1 MRFYFVRIVG
11 KILSAV
17 VLSVCFVAHN
27 SQPAQAFFTEN
38 YKKNLNYG
46 VFKKAYNTELYIGVN
61 ASFLMKTWMPN
72 ITTTVMGSEKWLNTL
87 NSAVPGYMTKN
98 PISKYSYGLGMSIG
112 LHSSG
117 SSFRHELMFERYSIL
132 SKTMKLA
139 GGENLPTGKENE
151 TIQATNIGGKYYQ
164 DIGVYSNI
172 YRVTYNMF
180 YNFQNAFNLFNT
192 DWDVYLGVGAG
203 LAIVRAGIYSTSK
216 IRETIAT
223 AQQTIPATQQSGDQS
238 EQPSSTSSQNRD
250 TVINRYRDQGYQVV
264 NQEMQEDGSEII
276 SFEKR
281 TYALEKSS
289 ISSAN
294 SAGKHKLM
302 AKNYFAAA
310 YQFQV
315 GVLANLS
322 QSFAMNIGVTFA
334 GTSRPFFSTDFKSVK
349 SVAGSRMNFEYHI
362 ALNVGLLIKSL
373 ELAL

>member
-1 MRFYFVRIVG
+1 MRILG

-72 ITTTVMGSEKWLNTL
+72 VTTTVMGSAKWLNAF
-87 NSAVPGYMTKN
+87 NSSVPGYMTKS

-112 LHSSG
+112 LHSHG
-117 SSFRHELMFERYSIL
+117 SNFRHELMFEWYSIL

-151 TIQATNIGGKYYQ
+151 TIQATNIGDKYYK

-203 LAIVRAGIYSTSK
+203 LAIIRAGVFSASK
-216 IRETIAT
+216 VNETVLTAT
-223 AQQTIPATQQSGDQS
+223 QKIPAVPQSGD
-238 EQPSSTSSQNRD
+238 EPDQPSTPAVNEDRYA
-250 TVINRYRDQGYQVV
+250 VINQYENQGYQVV
-264 NQEMQEDGSEII
+264 NQEMQKDGSEII

-289 ISSAN
+289 VNSASSAG
-294 SAGKHKLM
+294 SHKIM

>member
-1 MRFYFVRIVG
+1 MRILG

-72 ITTTVMGSEKWLNTL
+72 ITTTVMGSEKWLNAF
-87 NSAVPGYMTKN
+87 NSAVPGYMTKS

-112 LHSSG
+112 LHSCG
-117 SSFRHELMFERYSIL
+117 SNFRHELMFEWYSIL
-132 SKTMKLA
+132 SKTMQLK
-139 GGENLPTGKENE
+139 GGEELPTSREGE
-151 TIQATNIGGKYYQ
+151 TIQATKIGEGYYK
-164 DIGVYSNI
+164 DIGVYSHI
-172 YRVTYNMF
+172 YRVTYNMY

-192 DWDVYLGVGAG
+192 DWDIYLGVGAG

-216 IRETIAT
+216 IRETIST
-223 AQQTIPATQQSGDQS
+223 AQQTIPAAQQSVDQS

-250 TVINRYRDQGYQVV
+250 TVINQYRDQGYQVV
-264 NQEMQEDGSEII
+264 NQEILDDGSEKI

-281 TYALEKSS
+281 TYAYEKMN
-289 ISSAN
+289 ISNASN
-294 SAGKHKLM
+294 AGNNKIM

-315 GVLANLS
+315 GLLANLS

-334 GTSRPFFSTDFKSVK
+334 GMSRPFFSTDFKSVK

-362 ALNVGLLIKSL
+362 ALNVGLLIKSM
-373 ELAL
+373 ELAI

>member
-1 MRFYFVRIVG
+1 MRTVS

-17 VLSVCFVAHN
+17 VLSVCFLAQN
-27 SQPAQAFFTEN
+27 SQPAKAFFTEN

-72 ITTTVMGSEKWLNTL
+72 ITTTVMGSEKWLNTF
-87 NSAVPGYMTKN
+87 NGSVPGYMTKS

-117 SSFRHELMFERYSIL
+117 SSFRHELMFEWYSIL
-132 SKTMKLA
+132 SKTMQLK
-139 GGENLPTGKENE
+139 GGEELPTG
-151 TIQATNIGGKYYQ
+151 TDGQSIIATKIGGKYYK
-164 DIGVYSNI
+164 DMGVYSNI

-192 DWDVYLGVGAG
+192 DWDIYFGVGAG
-203 LAIVRAGIYSTSK
+203 LAIIRAGVYSTSK
-216 IRETIAT
+216 ISETILT
-223 AQQTIPATQQSGDQS
+223 TTQTIPPEQQPEEGSD
-238 EQPSSTSSQNRD
+238 PSSTSPIDNEDRYA
-250 TVINRYRDQGYQVV
+250 VIDQYMNQGYQIVD
-264 NQEMQEDGSEII
+264 QEMQEDGSEII
-276 SFEKR
+276 SMEKR
-281 TYALEKSS
+281 TYAFEKSS
-289 ISSAN
+289 VNSASSAGN
-294 SAGKHKLM
+294 HKLM

-315 GVLANLS
+315 GVLANIS
-322 QSFAMNIGVTFA
+322 QSFAMNIGITFA

-362 ALNVGLLIKSL
+362 ALNVGILIKSL